1 MTAPAPATTRHD
13 KVPYRGWT
21 TLLALGVPAAI
32 IATTTGL
39 AMSWRHDLPDPI
51 AVHWGLNGPDGFG
64 SLTTSIVWPAV
75 AGSVVA
81 SLLWALGFFACRQ
94 SFTRRGAAA
103 LAVWSTILLSGVS
116 IGGLSVQRGVADAR
130 DAGSIDGVILVT
142 FLVATAAAGI
152 VTRLIPGDP
161 PLPTSE
167 PVSPTAAR
175 LKLGRGE
182 DASWVRDVTSPG
194 YFLAIG
200 GVVLTIGLVG
210 LLGGQGWFA
219 LVLGVTIGLSLVAFL
234 HWTVIVDRDGLTVRS
249 ILRRPC
255 FRIPLNEV
263 EMAEVVEVRPLREF
277 GGWGIR
283 SGMTGG
289 RMGVVV
295 RKGPALQVHRTGGRV
310 FVVTVDDAA
319 TGAALLNTLAGRT
332 RG

>member
-94 SFTRRGAAA
+94 SFTRRAAAA
-103 LAVWSTILLSGVS
+103 LSVGFTILLSGVS
-116 IGGLSVQRGVADAR
+116 IGGLSVQHGVADAR

-161 PLPTSE
+161 PLPTGE

-200 GVVLTIGLVG
+200 GVVLTIALVG

-277 GGWGIR
+277 GGYGIR
-283 SGMTGG
+283 GGKGG

-310 FVVTVDDAA
+310 FLVTVDDAA

>member
-116 IGGLSVQRGVADAR
+116 IGGLSVQHGVADAR

-161 PLPTSE
+161 PLPTGE

-194 YFLAIG
+194 YFLAIV
-200 GVVLTIGLVG
+200 GVVLTIALFG
-210 LLGGQGWFA
+210 LLGGMWWFA

-277 GGWGIR
+277 GGYGIR
-283 SGMTGG
+283 GGKGG

-310 FVVTVDDAA
+310 FLVTVDDAA

>member
-81 SLLWALGFFACRQ
+81 SLLWALGFFAGRQ

-103 LAVWSTILLSGVS
+103 LAVGSTILLSGVS

-194 YFLAIG
+194 YFLAIV
-200 GVVLTIGLVG
+200 GVVLTIALFG
-210 LLGGQGWFA
+210 LLGGMWWFA

-310 FVVTVDDAA
+310 FLVTVDDAA

>member
-39 AMSWRHDLPDPI
+39 AVSWRHDLPDPI
-51 AVHWGLNGPDGFG
+51 AVHWGLNGPDGFS
-64 SLTTSIVWPAV
+64 SLTTSIVWSVV

-81 SLLWALGFFACRQ
+81 SLLWALGFFAGRQ

-103 LAVWSTILLSGVS
+103 LAVWFTILLSGVS

-130 DAGSIDGVILVT
+130 DAGSIDGVLLVT

-182 DASWVRDVTSPG
+182 DASWVRYVTSPG

-200 GVVLTIGLVG
+200 GVVLTVALVG
-210 LLGGQGWFA
+210 LLGGQWWFA

-310 FVVTVDDAA
+310 FLVTVDDAA

>member
-13 KVPYRGWT
+13 KVPYRGRT

-81 SLLWALGFFACRQ
+81 SLLWALGFFAGRQ

-103 LAVWSTILLSGVS
+103 LAVGSTILLSGVS
-116 IGGLSVQRGVADAR
+116 IGALSVQRGVADAR
-130 DAGSIDGVILVT
+130 DAGSIDGVLLVT

-161 PLPTSE
+161 PLPTGE

-200 GVVLTIGLVG
+200 GVVLTIALVG

-277 GGWGIR
+277 GGYGIR
-283 SGMTGG
+283 GG
-289 RMGVVV
+289 KGDRMGVVV
-295 RKGPALQVHRTGGRV
+295 RKGSALQVHRTGGRV
-310 FVVTVDDAA
+310 FLVTVDDAA

>member
-94 SFTRRGAAA
+94 SFTRRAAAA
-103 LAVWSTILLSGVS
+103 LSVGFTILLSGVS
-116 IGGLSVQRGVADAR
+116 IGGLSVQHGVADAR

-161 PLPTSE
+161 PLPTGE

-194 YFLAIG
+194 YFLAIVG
-200 GVVLTIGLVG
+200 VLTIALVALVG

-263 EMAEVVEVRPLREF
+263 EMAEVVEVRPQF
-277 GGWGIR
+277 GGYGIR
-283 SGMTGG
+283 SGMAGG
-289 RMGVVV
+289 AMGVVV

-310 FVVTVDDAA
+310 FLVTVDDAA

>member
-103 LAVWSTILLSGVS
+103 LAVGSTILLSGVS
-116 IGGLSVQRGVADAR
+116 IGALSVQRGVADAR

-194 YFLAIG
+194 YFLAIV
-200 GVVLTIGLVG
+200 GVVLTIALFG
-210 LLGGQGWFA
+210 LLGGMWWFA

-310 FVVTVDDAA
+310 FLVTVDDAA